1 MPFSPKAAETKYT
14 MYIAMRFAMAKLFS
28 TVSIRTISFTK
39 MSGAGNDF
47 IMIDNRSLHL
57 ELSEAQIAKWCKR
70 GTGIGADG
78 LILLEHSSQYD
89 FAMRYY
95 NADGKLGSMCGNGGR
110 CAARFA
116 YLSGIQKMHLT
127 FEANGKCYDAFILDD
142 SRVRLKMQPPQNFR
156 DALSVEGYEGFF
168 VDTGSPHVV
177 IYTSQLEA
185 LEVNQIGRK
194 IRHNAALFPEGTNV
208 NFVEPV
214 SDSVLRIRTFERGV
228 ENETLACGTGC
239 VAAAV
244 ISYRLGKAPHRHIT
258 LLVQSGETL
267 EVEFDETLQHV
278 YLTGS
283 ASVVFTGCVELPET
297 P

>member
-1 MPFSPKAAETKYT
+1 
-14 MYIAMRFAMAKLFS
+14 
-28 TVSIRTISFTK
+28 

-47 IMIDNRSLHL
+47 IMIDNRRLGL

-70 GTGIGADG
+70 VTGIGADG
-78 LILLEHSSQYD
+78 LILLECSDQYD

-116 YLSGIQKMHLT
+116 YCSGIQKQHLT
-127 FEANGKCYDAFILDD
+127 FEANGERYEATLLDD
-142 SRVRLKMQPPQNFR
+142 GRVRLKMQPPKNFR
-156 DALSVEGYEGFF
+156 DALPVEGYEGFY

-177 IYTSQLEA
+177 IYTEHLNTID
-185 LEVNQIGRK
+185 VNQVGRK
-194 IRHNAALFPEGTNV
+194 IRHNAQLFPEGTNV
-208 NFVEPV
+208 NFVEPIAP
-214 SDSVLRIRTFERGV
+214 DMLRIRTFERGV

-244 ISYRLGKAPHRHIT
+244 VSHRLGKTPVLHIK
-258 LLVQSGETL
+258 LQVQSGETV
-267 EVEFDETLQHV
+267 EVSFDETMETI

-283 ASVVFTGCVELPET
+283 ADVVFTGFIELPEPHCT
-297 P
+297 AERVE